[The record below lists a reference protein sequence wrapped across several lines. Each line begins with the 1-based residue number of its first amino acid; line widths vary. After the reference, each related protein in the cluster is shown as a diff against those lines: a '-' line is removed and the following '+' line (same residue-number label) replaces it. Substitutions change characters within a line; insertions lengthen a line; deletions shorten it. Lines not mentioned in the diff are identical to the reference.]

1 MIAMSISP
9 VVSAVISA
17 SITQAVTIPG
27 LAFVMVMDTLVMMER
42 LVMVDRLM
50 MVDDGFMMMI
60 GLRIVGLVFL
70 IMAVS
75 LAKEKISQKT
85 QKPWISLTILRPDP
99 RNF

>member
-1 MIAMSISP
+1 M
-9 VVSAVISA
+9 
-17 SITQAVTIPG
+17 
-27 LAFVMVMDTLVMMER
+27 
-42 LVMVDRLM
+42 MVDRLM

-60 GLRIVGLVFL
+60 GLRIVSLVFL

-99 RNF
+99 RNFLIQIESPAIRACHHQHEEAAECLH